1 MYSSDSQAMGRVG
14 EVVTR
19 AFQTAHKMKD
29 QRGPLPEDTGEHD
42 NGRVLRYLAKLT
54 INPALAH
61 GFAHEVGSL
70 EPGKL
75 ADIVLWDP
83 AYFGAKP
90 KLIIKGGM
98 IAWAAMGDPN
108 ASIPTPQPVFYRPMF
123 AAHGRAMSHT
133 CVNFMS
139 RASIDLGVP
148 ERLGLARRCVPVGNC
163 RSIGKR
169 DLVRN
174 AATPRIDVDP
184 ETYEVRVDGEL
195 ATCEPAERLPL
206 TQLFYIV

>member
-1 MYSSDSQAMGRVG
+1 ML
-14 EVVTR
+14 
-19 AFQTAHKMKD
+19 K
-29 QRGPLPEDTGEHD
+29 QRGKLPEDSPEHD
-42 NGRVLRYLAKLT
+42 NARILRYLAKLT
-54 INPALAH
+54 INPARAH
-61 GFAHEVGSL
+61 GIAHEVGSL

-123 AAHGRAMSHT
+123 GAFGRAIGQT

-139 RASIDLGVP
+139 QAAVDLGVAD
-148 ERLGLARRCVPVGNC
+148 RLGLQRRSVAVRGC
-163 RSIGKR
+163 RSVGKAQM
-169 DLVRN
+169 VRN
-174 AATPRIDVDP
+174 SATPQIRVNPD
-184 ETYEVRVDGEL
+184 TYEVFVDGAL
-195 ATCEPAERLPL
+195 ATCEPATSLPL
-206 TQLFYIV
+206 TQLYYIV